1 MEMSLQ
7 NTTSDGRVELSTYFG
22 DKEYA
27 DRVAKTYLVRGNY
40 YEVDF
45 IENDVVVE
53 TRVMKSQEGD
63 AVYFHSESYADSC
76 AENYVMG
83 VIP

>member
-1 MEMSLQ
+1 MQS
-7 NTTSDGRVELSTYFG
+7 TTNNERVELSTYFG

-27 DRVAKTYLVRGNY
+27 DRVAKTYLVKRHH
-40 YEVDF
+40 YEVEF

-83 VIP
+83 VIQ

>member
-1 MEMSLQ
+1 MQ

-53 TRVMKSQEGD
+53 SRVMKSQEGD

>member
-1 MEMSLQ
+1 MQ
-7 NTTSDGRVELSTYFG
+7 NTTSDERVELSTYFG

-53 TRVMKSQEGD
+53 TRAMCSYSQGGD
-63 AVYFHSESYADSC
+63 AIYFHSESYADSC

-83 VIP
+83 VIS

>member
-1 MEMSLQ
+1 MQS
-7 NTTSDGRVELSTYFG
+7 TTNERVELSTYFG
-22 DKEYA
+22 DGEYA
-27 DRVAKTYLVRGNY
+27 DRVAKTYLVKGNY

-45 IENDVVVE
+45 ILNQKIIE

-83 VIP
+83 VIQ

>member
-1 MEMSLQ
+1 MQS
-7 NTTSDGRVELSTYFG
+7 TTNNERVELSTYFG

-27 DRVAKTYLVRGNY
+27 DRVAKTYLVKRHY

-53 TRVMKSQEGD
+53 TRIMTV
-63 AVYFHSESYADSC
+63 SYTHLTLPTNR
-76 AENYVMG
+76 EV
-83 VIP
+83 

>member
-1 MEMSLQ
+1 MQ

-45 IENDVVVE
+45 IENDVIVE

-83 VIP
+83 VMP

>member
-1 MEMSLQ
+1 MQS
-7 NTTSDGRVELSTYFG
+7 TTNNERVELSTYFG

-27 DRVAKTYLVRGNY
+27 DRVAKTYLIKGNY

-45 IENDVVVE
+45 ILNQKIIE
-53 TRVMKSQEGD
+53 TRIMKSESGD
-63 AVYFHSESYADSC
+63 AMYFHSESYADSC

-83 VIP
+83 VIQ